1 MALSEEERSKITAI
15 SEQEPGDSQPQISAF
30 IDVIA
35 CLRRKVIQLEQDLE
49 QAYHYAY
56 HDDLTGL
63 PNRNLLRD
71 RLDQAMAQA
80 ARQCKQVGLLM
91 LDLDGF
97 KGINDRFGHLA
108 GDKLLRRVATRLRDC
123 IRDEDTVSRYGGDE
137 FVLLLTEVD
146 GKHGLLEVAQKL
158 SDQLARPYVVDNES
172 VTITASIGI
181 ALYPADGNSQNDLIR
196 RADVAM
202 YLAKPRS
209 NYPLRFLPQQ
219 AI

>member
-1 MALSEEERSKITAI
+1 MAISEEDRSKIAAV
-15 SEQEPGDSQPQISAF
+15 SEQEACDSEKEISAF

-49 QAYHYAY
+49 QAYNSAY
-56 HDDLTGL
+56 HDELTGL

-91 LDLDGF
+91 LDLNGF
-97 KGINDRFGHLA
+97 KDINDRFGHLA
-108 GDKLLRRVATRLRDC
+108 GDKLLRRVATRLCDC

-137 FVLLLTEVD
+137 FVVLLTEVD
-146 GKHGLLEVAQKL
+146 GKHGLVEVAQKL
-158 SDQLARPYVVDNES
+158 SEQLARPYVVDNES

-181 ALYPADGNSQNDLIR
+181 AVYPADGNCQNELIR

-202 YLAKPRS
+202 YLAKPKGS
-209 NYPLRFLPQQ
+209 DPLRFLQ
-219 AI
+219 